1 MAHINTDRPRKIDT
15 KTLLQFSPLFM
26 APTLTSLRSE
36 LSMAESASAALS
48 HSFNSNL
55 PSSQLPTVDHLR
67 PSPVT
72 RSPTC
77 TIMHGMTSTP
87 TASAAPLPAP
97 TPLYPSMQTPMSS
110 LPHPAQLMS
119 HHPSPLASFSMPP
132 SSSYLALSALT
143 STPQSTEMSTLP
155 RTQGY
160 SPSMATPTTQ
170 TLSLPAQF
178 PTPTAQ
184 IQTPENPSCL
194 DRLQSNPIFQDLQ
207 KLLSQE
213 CRHLQ
218 VPASLITTSWNSNQL
233 LTPSTVDT
241 NQRVASLHAALQDE
255 FLHLHTDTALRNDSQ
270 QLEHYYCT
278 EVGRI
283 EMERYQALHAA
294 LCSEHQK
301 YSINIHFDNERISLC
316 QHLDKE
322 IQHLKLTRNPSVPTH
337 QDHLSPVSDISSPL
351 TPPSV
356 LDSPTES
363 VSSAQKSFSIV
374 DFLSPSLSIDAS
386 AKSPDFSGSV
396 TESFTQNLSADS
408 GIHSQESSPETSHHT
423 VSSPVEP
430 VTSPT
435 ESVNSS
441 VETTVM
447 DNTLENHTGRLLK
460 SETTRILTEWYDA
473 HIKYPYPSDEDV
485 KYLSN
490 KGGIKP
496 AQVRKWLANKR
507 VRSFNTLSITGNDHP
522 IKYKYQGRTKKT
534 DASAPSNRRS
544 QYKLLTPAAKKILTD
559 WYESHQ
565 ENPYPTE
572 EQKEELADLAQISSA
587 QVKSWFANKRSRNNN
602 TRKQIPNYFIKKY
615 PNYTPIVE
623 MVGQMRAAK
632 KQTKF
637 DNVRVSLFQ

>member
-1 MAHINTDRPRKIDT
+1 MAYMHTDRPRTIDT

-26 APTLTSLRSE
+26 APSLTSLRSE

-48 HSFNSNL
+48 HSFNSHI
-55 PSSQLPTVDHLR
+55 PASHPPTVDHMW
-67 PSPVT
+67 PSQVA
-72 RSPTC
+72 RSPTG

-87 TASAAPLPAP
+87 TTSASHIAAPS
-97 TPLYPSMQTPMSS
+97 PLYPSMQTSRTS
-110 LPHPAQLMS
+110 LPHPAPMMPLP
-119 HHPSPLASFSMPP
+119 HPSPLASFTMPP
-132 SSSYLALSALT
+132 ASSYLALSGLT
-143 STPQSTEMSTLP
+143 STPQSAQMSTLP
-155 RTQGY
+155 HTQGY
-160 SPSMATPTTQ
+160 SPSMTTPATQ
-170 TLSLPAQF
+170 ALSLPPML
-178 PTPTAQ
+178 PTPPAQ
-184 IQTPENPSCL
+184 LPAPENPSCL
-194 DRLQSNPIFQDLQ
+194 NRLQSNPMFQDLQ

-218 VPASLITTSWNSNQL
+218 VPASLITTSWNSHQL

-255 FLHLHTDTALRNDSQ
+255 FLRLHADTTLRSDSQ

-278 EVGRI
+278 EVGRV
-283 EMERYQALHAA
+283 EMERYQALHAVH
-294 LCSEHQK
+294 CSEHQK

-322 IQHLKLTRNPSVPTH
+322 IQHLKLTKNSRTAPTH
-337 QDHLSPVSDISSPL
+337 QDRLSPISDMSSPL
-351 TPPSV
+351 TPPSL
-356 LDSPTES
+356 LDSPAES
-363 VSSAQKSFSIV
+363 IPSAQKSFNIV
-374 DFLSPSLSIDAS
+374 DFLSPSLTVDTS

-396 TESFTQNLSADS
+396 ADSFTKNLSADS
-408 GIHSQESSPETSHHT
+408 GIHSQESSPETSHRT
-423 VSSPVEP
+423 VTSPVEP
-430 VTSPT
+430 VTSP
-435 ESVNSS
+435 
-441 VETTVM
+441 VETTVSE
-447 DNTLENHTGRLLK
+447 NTLENHTGRLLK
-460 SETTRILTEWYDA
+460 SDTTRILTEWYEA

-485 KYLSN
+485 KQLSDL
-490 KGGIKP
+490 GGIKP

-522 IKYKYQGRTKKT
+522 IKYKYQGRPKKT
-534 DASAPSNRRS
+534 DAAAPSNRRS

-559 WYESHQ
+559 WYDSHQ

-572 EQKEELADLAQISSA
+572 EEKDELADIAQISSA

-615 PNYTPIVE
+615 PSYTPIVE